1 MAQIAN
7 TIVTTYLT
15 ENAKWIGEYS
25 AIAISTLSDAVWP
38 AVLEG
43 LRQMNG
49 GATDPGIDCAVAITT
64 ETIGDF
70 DHSRATYWREK
81 GSRTEIDCA
90 GLPAVYYD
98 RLQLRK
104 GSDRVSQV
112 VIDLG
117 DRRVVLY

>member
-1 MAQIAN
+1 MQTAN
-7 TIVTTYLT
+7 TIVTTYLSKNT
-15 ENAKWIGEYS
+15 QWIGQSS
-25 AIAISTLSDAVWP
+25 AVAISTLSDAVWP
-38 AVLEG
+38 ALLEG
-43 LRQMNG
+43 LREMNG
-49 GATDPGIDCAVAITT
+49 GSTDPGIDCAVAITT
-64 ETIGDF
+64 ETINDF
-70 DHSRATYWREK
+70 DNSRATYWREK
-81 GSRTEIDCA
+81 GSRTEIDYA

>member
-1 MAQIAN
+1 MQTAN

-15 ENAKWIGEYS
+15 KNTKWIDENS
-25 AIAISTLSDAVWP
+25 AVAISTLSDAVWP
-38 AVLEG
+38 AILDGLEE
-43 LRQMNG
+43 LNG
-49 GATDPGIDCAVAITT
+49 GSTDPGIDCAVAITT
-64 ETIGDF
+64 ETINDF
-70 DHSRATYWREK
+70 DNSRATYWREK
-81 GSRTEIDCA
+81 GSRTEIECA

-98 RLQLRK
+98 RLQLRR